1 MENGKWKV
9 ENRIW
14 KMEKG
19 DKIVR
24 GVLANRTGFG
34 AKIVPATD
42 PN

>member
-9 ENRIW
+9 DNKKW

-24 GVLANRTGFG
+24 GVVGESDRIWRENRSRH
-34 AKIVPATD
+34 
-42 PN
+42 